1 MSGWT
6 ILSGYVTIA
15 FLISLGGFYR
25 VVQSAP
31 LKVTS
36 VKAAPVK
43 VKISALGTYVPP
55 RLLTNADLAKMVET
69 SDEWIMQRIGIRERH
84 IVDKGVATSDL
95 AVEAA
100 RKALAE
106 RGLAATDMEAII
118 VGTVTPDMLF
128 PSTACLVQNKL
139 GASGVWGFDLSAACS
154 AFVYALQTGAQ
165 FVATG
170 AHKKVMVIGAD
181 VMSSIIDYT
190 DRATCVIFGDGA
202 GAVILEPTNE
212 DNDLGLID
220 FIHEVDGSG
229 GCSLY
234 MPGGGSLN
242 PSTHETVDKKMHFVH
257 QDGGAVF
264 KFAVRK
270 MTEVC
275 ERILQRNGFTVSDLN
290 LFIPHQANKRII
302 TATADRLGLS
312 PEKIVINIDRFGNT
326 TAGTIPLA
334 MDTARQEGRLK
345 KGDLVLLASVGA
357 GFTVG
362 ATLLRW
368 AY

>member
-1 MSGWT
+1 MSQP
-6 ILSGYVTIA
+6 V
-15 FLISLGGFYR
+15 R
-25 VVQSAP
+25 VRA
-31 LKVTS
+31 
-36 VKAAPVK
+36 
-43 VKISALGTYVPP
+43 KISALGTYVPP
-55 RLLTNADLAKMVET
+55 RLLTNADLEKMIDT
-69 SDEWIMQRIGIRERH
+69 SDQWIQERVGIRERH

-100 RKALAE
+100 KKALIQ
-106 RGLAATDMEAII
+106 RGLVPSDLEAII
-118 VGTVTPDMLF
+118 VATVTPDMFF
-128 PSTACLVQNKL
+128 PSTACLVQHKL
-139 GASGVWGFDLSAACS
+139 DAKGAWGFDLSAACS
-154 AFVYALQTGAQ
+154 AFLYALQTGAQ
-165 FVATG
+165 FIATG

-202 GAVILEPTNE
+202 GAVILEAAE
-212 DNDLGLID
+212 DDSVGMID

-229 GCSLY
+229 GCSLF

-242 PSTHETVDKKMHFVH
+242 PSTHETVDKKMHYVH

-270 MTEVC
+270 QLEVC
-275 ERILQRNGFTVSDLN
+275 EKLLERNGLKVDDIDV
-290 LFIPHQANKRII
+290 FIPHQANKRII
-302 TATADRLGLS
+302 MATAERLGL
-312 PEKIVINIDRFGNT
+312 PEKKIVINIDRFGNT

-334 MDTARQEGRLK
+334 MNTAIEEGKLK
-345 KGDLVLLASVGA
+345 KGDLALLASVGA